1 MIDDQVAPDFHDPA
15 LEAAGFRTET
25 LEILINPDE
34 YLLSQ
39 VLRLVATRGVTIRK
53 IVNPFRVLIHN
64 RLPGSVISPETALD
78 HFFIAREQWSLLI
91 SYPENEAGRRK
102 VQKIRFRPYPGAKFS
117 RSIEQLRPDK
127 EL

>member
-15 LEAAGFRTET
+15 LEATGFRTET

-64 RLPGSVISPETALD
+64 RLPGGVISPETALD

-91 SYPENEAGRRK
+91 SYPENEAERRK
-102 VQKIRFRPYPGAKFS
+102 VQKIRFRPYPGAEFP